1 MLDALGQGMGRH
13 QRRAFWEATIAVC
26 ALVAAPDGKVSFATR
41 VRIDHILDSLP
52 DLKIFDT
59 NAFVETF
66 DRFVEE
72 FRVSPKKARS
82 RALEAARKGASDAD
96 EAELLVRIAAA
107 VAGTEAEAGQVDLEP
122 VEALCR
128 ELGVDPTSISSTP
141 PEPKDEDLAQ
151 EGPDAD
157 RVSDEPAAPAGDPP
171 LDAPLELETVDVTAE
186 EEADMSEDQTP
197 GQESEVITMRP
208 AGAESAPAPEAPAAV
223 TPAPTPAPSVAQNSD
238 LSQQLAVDGTRAV
251 IALCGRTK
259 TGALEALRIYENEQ
273 IAAAD
278 CALSEKIANEKFWV
292 SPVTLF
298 PSGAGGSDSA
308 GNGEPTPIHVLCL
321 SRPDGSIEALRAFES
336 ADNASADLD
345 FFRNISNDKM
355 WVSVVQFKTVT

>member
-1 MLDALGQGMGRH
+1 MLDALRQGMGRH

-59 NAFVETF
+59 NEFVETF

-72 FRVSPKKARS
+72 FRVGPTKARS
-82 RALEAARKGASDAD
+82 RALDVARKGASDGD

-107 VAGTEAEAGQVDLEP
+107 VAGTEAEAGQADLEP

-128 ELGVDPTSISSTP
+128 ELGIDPKTISSATSAPEEGPKEVDPVETGSVI
-141 PEPKDEDLAQ
+141 
-151 EGPDAD
+151 
-157 RVSDEPAAPAGDPP
+157 VEPAAPVLEPP
-171 LDAPLELETVDVTAE
+171 SELKPVDVTAE
-186 EEADMSEDQTP
+186 EEAEMSEDQTP
-197 GQESEVITMRP
+197 GQETEVITMRP
-208 AGAESAPAPEAPAAV
+208 ASNDSAPEAPAAV
-223 TPAPTPAPSVAQNSD
+223 TPAPSVAQSSD
-238 LSQQLAVDGTRAV
+238 LSQQLAVDGTKAV

-298 PSGAGGSDSA
+298 PSGAGSSDSA

>member
-1 MLDALGQGMGRH
+1 MLEALRQGMGRH

-52 DLKIFDT
+52 DLKVFDT

-72 FRVSPKKARS
+72 FRVSPTKARS
-82 RALEAARKGASDAD
+82 RALDVARKGASDPD

-107 VAGTEAEAGQVDLEP
+107 VAGTEAEAGQIDLEP

-128 ELGVDPTSISSTP
+128 ELGVDPKSISSATSV
-141 PEPKDEDLAQ
+141 PEEDPKE
-151 EGPDAD
+151 ED
-157 RVSDEPAAPAGDPP
+157 RVSDEPAAPIVEPP
-171 LDAPLELETVDVTAE
+171 SELKSVDVTAE
-186 EEADMSEDQTP
+186 EEAEMTEDQTP

-208 AGAESAPAPEAPAAV
+208 ASNDAAPEAPAAA
-223 TPAPTPAPSVAQNSD
+223 TPAPLVAQSSD
-238 LSQQLAVDGTRAV
+238 LSQQLAVDGTKAV

-259 TGALEALRIYENEQ
+259 TGALEALRIYENEL

-298 PSGAGGSDSA
+298 PSGAGSSDSA

>member
-1 MLDALGQGMGRH
+1 MLEALHQGMGRH

-41 VRIDHILDSLP
+41 VRIDYILDSLP

-59 NAFVETF
+59 NEFVETF

-72 FRVSPKKARS
+72 FRVGPTKART
-82 RALEAARKGASDAD
+82 RALEVARKGASDPD

-107 VAGTEAEAGQVDLEP
+107 VAGTEVEAGQVDLEP

-128 ELGVDPTSISSTP
+128 ELGVDPKSISSATSAP
-141 PEPKDEDLAQ
+141 DEDPK
-151 EGPDAD
+151 EIDSGETGS
-157 RVSDEPAAPAGDPP
+157 VIDEPAAPVIEPP
-171 LDAPLELETVDVTAE
+171 SELKTVDVTVE
-186 EEADMSEDQTP
+186 EEADMTEDQTP

-208 AGAESAPAPEAPAAV
+208 ASAESAPAPEAPAAV
-223 TPAPTPAPSVAQNSD
+223 TPATAAPAAAQNSD

-298 PSGAGGSDSA
+298 PSGANGSVSA

-355 WVSVVQFKTVT
+355 WVSVVQFKTVI

>member
-1 MLDALGQGMGRH
+1 MLEALRQGMGRH

-41 VRIDHILDSLP
+41 VRIDHILDSLS
-52 DLKIFDT
+52 DLKVFDT

-72 FRVSPKKARS
+72 FRVSPTKARS
-82 RALEAARKGASDAD
+82 RALEVARKGASDPD

-107 VAGTEAEAGQVDLEP
+107 VAGTEAEAGQIDLEP
-122 VEALCR
+122 VEVLCR
-128 ELGVDPTSISSTP
+128 ELGVDPKSISSATSVP
-141 PEPKDEDLAQ
+141 EEEPKEK
-151 EGPDAD
+151 D
-157 RVSDEPAAPAGDPP
+157 RVSDEPAAPIVEPP
-171 LDAPLELETVDVTAE
+171 SELKTVDVTAE
-186 EEADMSEDQTP
+186 EEAEMSEDQTP

-208 AGAESAPAPEAPAAV
+208 ASTESAPAPEAPAAV
-223 TPAPTPAPSVAQNSD
+223 TPATAAPAAAQNSD
-238 LSQQLAVDGTRAV
+238 LSQQLAVDGTKAV

-298 PSGAGGSDSA
+298 PSGAGSSDST
-308 GNGEPTPIHVLCL
+308 GNGEPSPIHVLCL